1 MSQTDTTEAL
11 DALIEKY
18 AKPIYGQL
26 ASIPDSILRQQF
38 REFADEVLATTRAPG
53 EGEPVASI
61 KSIDEYG
68 PCIDWY
74 KHWVDVGIGTKLYT
88 APPALAAPSY
98 AQPAPAPRADLVDLA
113 LQTYRAAAHE
123 DDGIEGFDERKAM
136 AAVVAALSEAPAKP
150 LPPTRTAL
158 IAALRQHYQ
167 HARDTHH
174 FKAAYTIEDV
184 ITALSEAPREAEGWP
199 KAPKFKFGERVTKTK
214 GSSWTGLVC
223 GFYSTELTL
232 NGYCVESENEPGSVQ
247 LYPVAALSAA
257 PKREG

>member
-1 MSQTDTTEAL
+1 MTADTQEA
-11 DALIEKY
+11 
-18 AKPIYGQL
+18 PN
-26 ASIPDSILRQQF
+26 
-38 REFADEVLATTRAPG
+38 RERYCGGCG
-53 EGEPVASI
+53 EGDPSKRCLGCLA
-61 KSIDEYG
+61 DFG
-68 PCIDWY
+68 P
-74 KHWVDVGIGTKLYT
+74 T
-88 APPALAAPSY
+88 A
-98 AQPAPAPRADLVDLA
+98 QPAPRADLVERIAEILAGRGVAHIEYCRDLA
-113 LQTYRAAAHE
+113 REIAA
-123 DDGIEGFDERKAM
+123 F
-136 AAVVAALSEAPAKP
+136 SEAPAKP

-184 ITALSEAPREAEGWP
+184 IGALSEAPREAEGWP

-223 GFYSTELTL
+223 GFYSTALTL

-247 LYPVAALSAA
+247 LYPVAALSAT